1 MLEGSRR
8 TGLDW
13 PADAVAQRSHRRSLR
28 GRHGDTERIHLARGL
43 RTHRNEKEQTMQVD
57 PVTVEVIRNA
67 FVSIASQM
75 NNNLARSAYTP
86 IIYEMK
92 DCSVGLFNAKG
103 QLLGQ
108 APGLPIF
115 LGSLEVAIE
124 VTTKHFGGPE
134 IYRPGDVYAVNDS
147 YLVGSH
153 LNDINVF
160 SPIFY
165 EGELVGFGA
174 TKAHWM
180 DIGSKD
186 PGQSMDATTIYQEGY
201 RIGPTHLYREG
212 VPQKGVLDFL
222 MRNSRLPRSVWGDMH
237 AQIAACRTGE
247 RQLADLLKRFGTET
261 VDEAAELIF
270 DQCEDLDRRA
280 VAAIPDG
287 VYRTEGVMDS
297 WGPGGDPVEVKVA
310 ITVDGDEMTL
320 DLDGSAGQTPGCMN
334 CGFAQTIAAA
344 RLAYKLLINPEHHV
358 TGGTFRNLD
367 VIAPERSVFDA
378 REPAAC
384 QYYYPHLGLMI
395 DLFIRALA
403 PVMPDKVVGG
413 QPADAMNILFV
424 GTDAAGDE
432 FFSGEATAVGWG
444 AYQGG
449 DGTNGLINYGG
460 GDLKNIPVEVFE
472 SRYPVRIHS
481 YRLRADS
488 GGSGRWRGGLGV
500 EREYEV
506 LGEDIT
512 VSTWFERTLTPGWGL
527 FDAEAGAV
535 TECTMTYDGK
545 TEDLM
550 KVNRKPSPRGTRI
563 RVATGGGGGYGHP
576 GEREPG
582 LHEEDVIDGYVT
594 A

>member
-1 MLEGSRR
+1 MR
-8 TGLDW
+8 
-13 PADAVAQRSHRRSLR
+13 
-28 GRHGDTERIHLARGL
+28 
-43 RTHRNEKEQTMQVD
+43 VD

-92 DCSVGLFNAKG
+92 DCSVGLFDAQG
-103 QLLGQ
+103 RLLGQ

-115 LGSLEVAIE
+115 LGSLEVAIH
-124 VTTKHFGGPE
+124 VTTEHFGGPE

-160 SPIFY
+160 SPIFF

-186 PGQSMDATTIYQEGY
+186 PGQAMDSTTIYQEGY
-201 RIGPTHLYREG
+201 RIGPTLLYREG
-212 VPQKGVLDFL
+212 EPQTGVLEFL
-222 MRNSRLPRSVWGDMH
+222 MRNSRLPQSVWGDMH

-247 RQLADLLKRFGTET
+247 RQLADLLKRFGRET
-261 VDEAAELIF
+261 VDAAAEEIF
-270 DQCEDLDRRA
+270 AQCEELDRSA

-287 VYRTEGVMDS
+287 LYEAEGVMDS
-297 WGPGGDPVEVKVA
+297 WGPGGGPVPVKVA
-310 ITVDGDEMTL
+310 LTVEGDEMHL
-320 DLDGSAGQTPGCMN
+320 DLEGSSPQTPGCMN

-344 RLAYKLLINPEHHV
+344 RLAFKLLINPEQLV
-358 TGGTFRNLD
+358 TGGTFRNLS
-367 VIAPERSVFDA
+367 VTAPERSVFDA

-395 DLFIRALA
+395 DLMIRALS
-403 PVMPDKVVGG
+403 PVLPDRVVGG
-413 QPADAMNILFV
+413 QPADAMNILFI
-424 GTDAAGDE
+424 GTDQNGNP

-481 YRLRADS
+481 YRLRSDS
-488 GGSGRWRGGLGV
+488 GGRGRWRGGLGV
-500 EREYEV
+500 VRDYEV

-512 VSTWFERTLTPGWGL
+512 VSTWFERTRTPGWGI
-527 FDAEAGAV
+527 FGAEAGDV
-535 TECTMTYDGK
+535 TEVTMTHDGL
-545 TEDLM
+545 TEDLL
-550 KVNRKPSPRGTRI
+550 KINRKPTPKGTVI
-563 RVATGGGGGYGHP
+563 RVATGGGGGYGDP
-576 GEREPG
+576 ADRDAD
-582 LHEEDVIDGYVT
+582 LHAEDLIDGYVT
-594 A
+594 V